1 MAAIYNNTSPW
12 AETPVVENYL
22 SFLTIRPVPAEPD
35 DFLYTIESQYTHRP
49 DLLAHD
55 LYKTSKLWWVFTQ
68 RNLDVLQDPIYD
80 FIPGVQIYIPKGVSL
95 TKLMGL

>member
-80 FIPGVQIYIPKGVSL
+80 FIPGVQIYIPKGIIL

>member
-1 MAAIYNNTSPW
+1 MYKSVTIQIPCD
-12 AETPVVENYL
+12 ENL
-22 SFLTIRPVPAEPD
+22 PEGFLTIRPVPAEPD

-68 RNLDVLQDPIYD
+68 RNLNVLQDPIYD
-80 FIPGVQIYIPKGVSL
+80 FIPGVQIYIPKGASL
-95 TKLMGL
+95 SKILGL